1 MDRVPDSLWD
11 VNRALQFDEPLD
23 GDHDPRWVDTEAARG
38 QYSHRPLYRTLGVS
52 QGVLMGMP
60 PDRGYYLFCGHRGCG
75 KSTELR
81 RIRNKL
87 HHGDRYYVVFSD
99 ATKELD
105 VNNLRYQDVLL
116 HLAGRLASQLA
127 DDGISVDAA
136 HLQRLQDWFAQRVET
151 HAQTKDF
158 AEQVQ
163 IGAKAETGIP
173 FIGKIFGEIS
183 SALRTN
189 STYKEELR
197 RTLQN
202 YFSDFADAFSQF
214 IEASVTAVQ
223 DANRGHQILFIVDG
237 TDRLRDRDA
246 RAFFLADVHQLQQ
259 VRSLFIYCAPIHLR
273 YEDGTA
279 LQGFTKTFQLPM
291 IKIENI
297 DESENSVG
305 YDTLRAMLHRRAETS
320 LFQDGVAERLIKYS
334 GGHPRDLLRLVQSA
348 FSFAEGSQFDLAST
362 RRAVNQLASDYRRIL
377 DPEDYEL
384 LARIDQSPSNPAHS
398 DRARHLLYN
407 LALLEYNDYYWRSHP
422 VIRTSESYRTASVS
436 LRQSR
441 DE

>member
-1 MDRVPDSLWD
+1 MHQVPDSLWD
-11 VNRALQFDEPLD
+11 VNRTLQFDEPLD

-38 QYSHRPLYRTLGVS
+38 EYSHRPLYRTLGVS

-81 RIRNKL
+81 RIRNNL
-87 HHGDRYYVVFSD
+87 HHDDRYYVVFSD

-116 HLAGRLASQLA
+116 HLAGRLASQLS
-127 DDGISVDAA
+127 DDGIPVDAA
-136 HLQRLQDWFAQRVET
+136 DLQRLQDWSAQRVET
-151 HAQTKDF
+151 RAQTRDF
-158 AEQVQ
+158 AEQARMGV
-163 IGAKAETGIP
+163 KAETGIP
-173 FIGKIFGEIS
+173 LIGKIFGEIS

-214 IEASVTAVQ
+214 IEAGVAAVL
-223 DANRGHQILFIVDG
+223 DAGRGHQILFIVDG
-237 TDRLRDRDA
+237 TDRLRDEDA

-273 YEDGTA
+273 YEDGTT

-305 YDTLRAMLHRRAETS
+305 YDTLRAMLHRRAATS
-320 LFQDGVAERLIKYS
+320 LFKDGVAERLIKYS

-348 FSFAEGSQFDLAST
+348 FSFAKGPQFDLAST
-362 RRAVNQLASDYRRIL
+362 DRAVNQLASDYRRIL

-384 LARIDQSPSNPAHS
+384 LARIDQYPNNPAHS

-422 VIRTSESYRTASVS
+422 VIRTSESYRSASRS
-436 LRQSR
+436 LRRSP
-441 DE
+441 DD

>member
-1 MDRVPDSLWD
+1 MDRVPDSLWE

-38 QYSHRPLYRTLGVS
+38 EYSHSPLYRTLGVS
-52 QGVLMGMP
+52 QGVLMGKP

-81 RIRNKL
+81 RIRNSL
-87 HHGDRYYVVFSD
+87 HDDDRYYVVFSD

-127 DDGISVDAA
+127 DDGIVVDAA

-151 HAQTKDF
+151 RAQTEDF
-158 AEQVQ
+158 AEQAR
-163 IGAKAETGIP
+163 IGVKAETGIP

-183 SALRTN
+183 SAFRTN
-189 STYKEELR
+189 STYKTELR
-197 RTLQN
+197 RILQN
-202 YFSDFADAFSQF
+202 YFSDFADAFSHF
-214 IEASVTAVQ
+214 IEASVSAVQ
-223 DANRGHQILFIVDG
+223 DAKRGHQILFIVDG
-237 TDRLRDRDA
+237 TDRLRDADA

-273 YEDGTA
+273 YEGGAA

-297 DESENSVG
+297 DESENPVG
-305 YDTLRAMLHRRAETS
+305 YETLRAMLYRRAATS
-320 LFQDGVAERLIKYS
+320 LFQEGIADRLIKFS

-362 RRAVNQLASDYRRIL
+362 DRTVGQLASDYRRIL

-384 LARIDQSPSNPAHS
+384 LAKIDQSPHNPAHS

-422 VIRTSESYRTASVS
+422 VIRVSESYRAVSVR
-436 LRQSR
+436 LRQVLG
-441 DE
+441 